1 MKTQYFD
8 TILEALAEVIKARED
23 KIFLQEYEIS
33 DLKNKLKKAENKIVE
48 LKGSNVNE

>member
-8 TILEALAEVIKARED
+8 TILEALAEVVKAKED

-33 DLKNKLKKAENKIVE
+33 DLKNKLEKAEKEINE
-48 LKGSNVNE
+48 LKGSNANE